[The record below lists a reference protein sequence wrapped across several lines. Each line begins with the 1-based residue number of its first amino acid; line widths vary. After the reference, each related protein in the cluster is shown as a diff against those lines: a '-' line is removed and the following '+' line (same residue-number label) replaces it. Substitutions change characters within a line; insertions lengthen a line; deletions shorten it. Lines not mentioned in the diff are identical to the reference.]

1 MLSYVV
7 RRLLMA
13 IPVLF
18 FVSIIVF
25 SLIHLLPGDPAI
37 SMLGE
42 EARPELIQA
51 LRKDLGLDQPL
62 YQQYFS
68 WLRKGLSGD
77 MGRSIQTK
85 QSVAKALGQRLPVT
99 IELTFLAFVI
109 SIVISIPLAVGGATR
124 PNSWID
130 FLGSVFA
137 TIGISMPSFWLGI
150 LLIYLFAVTLHW
162 LPASGYV
169 PIHQGLLLNL
179 KHMAL
184 PAITLGMWLSAS
196 VMRLVRSAMAEVLD
210 QDYIRTA
217 RSMGLPERFILWTL
231 ALKNVLVP
239 VVTILGL
246 QIGRLMGG
254 AVVTET
260 IFALP
265 GIGRLAVH
273 SIFTRD
279 YPPVQAVVLVMAISV
294 LLTSLIVDILYSF
307 LNPRM
312 RYGD

>member
-1 MLSYVV
+1 V
-7 RRLLMA
+7 RRLLIA

-18 FVSIIVF
+18 LVSIIVF
-25 SLIHLLPGDPAI
+25 SLIHLLPGDPAV

-42 EARPELIQA
+42 EARPELLQA

-68 WLRKGLSGD
+68 WLRKCLSGNL
-77 MGRSIQTK
+77 GRSIQTK
-85 QSVAKALGQRLPVT
+85 QSVTKALVQRMPVT
-99 IELTFLAFVI
+99 IELTLLAFLI
-109 SIVISIPLAVGGATR
+109 SLVVSIPIAIGSAAR

-130 FLGSVFA
+130 LVGSIFA
-137 TIGISMPSFWLGI
+137 AMGVSMPSFWLGI
-150 LLIYLFAVTLHW
+150 LLIYLFSVSLH
-162 LPASGYV
+162 LFPASGYI
-169 PIHQGLLLNL
+169 PIHQGLFQNL

-184 PAITLGMWLSAS
+184 PALTLGIWLSAS
-196 VMRLVRSAMAEVLD
+196 VMRLVRSAMVEVLE

-231 ALKNVLVP
+231 AFKNVLIP

-265 GIGRLAVH
+265 GIGRLAVN

-279 YPPVQAVVLVMAISV
+279 YPPVQAVVLVMALSV
-294 LLTSLIVDILYSF
+294 LLTSLLVDILYSF
-307 LNPRM
+307 LNPRA
-312 RYGD
+312 RFGE

>member
-1 MLSYVV
+1 LLSYVV

>member
-1 MLSYVV
+1 LLSYVV
-7 RRLLMA
+7 RRLLVA
-13 IPVLF
+13 VPVLF

-109 SIVISIPLAVGGATR
+109 AIVISIPLAIGGATR

-130 FLGSVFA
+130 FFGSVFA
-137 TIGISMPSFWLGI
+137 AIGISMPSFWLGI
-150 LLIYLFAVTLHW
+150 LLIYLFAMTLHW

-169 PIHQGLLLNL
+169 SIHESLLLNL

-279 YPPVQAVVLVMAISV
+279 YPPVQAVVLVMAVSV
-294 LLTSLIVDILYSF
+294 LLTSLIVDLLYSF